1 MGAIDLSS
9 LPLTKKEVEIYQDLY
24 YENYKPL
31 LKELEITGD
40 PKESS
45 LFMVKFQ
52 SKLDFYNWTYSLF
65 EAYKSIDLMQRI
77 VFDISLNSTEKALK
91 PFPEYAHLDPNN
103 GALRLKCPIR
113 TEDPDP
119 LAH

>member
-1 MGAIDLSS
+1 MRNIDLSS
-9 LPLTKKEVEIYQDLY
+9 LPLSQKEVDIYRDLY
-24 YENYKPL
+24 YESYKPL
-31 LKELEITGD
+31 IKELEITGD
-40 PKESS
+40 PKENSF
-45 LFMVKFQ
+45 FMLKFQ
-52 SKLDFYNWTYSLF
+52 QKLDFYNWTYSLF

-77 VFDISLNSTEKALK
+77 VFDLSLNSSEVSLK

-103 GALRLKCPIR
+103 GALRLKCPNR

>member
-1 MGAIDLSS
+1 MRGIDLSS
-9 LPLTKKEVEIYQDLY
+9 LPLTQKEVDIYRELY
-24 YENYKPL
+24 YESYKPL
-31 LKELEITGD
+31 IKELEITGD
-40 PKESS
+40 PKEDS

-52 SKLDFYNWTYSLF
+52 PKLDFYNWNYRLF

-77 VFDISLNSTEKALK
+77 VFDLSLNNPQSLK
-91 PFPEYAHLDPNN
+91 PYPEYSHLDPNN
-103 GALRLKCPIR
+103 GALRLKCPNR